1 MVRCQAHNL
10 KTENACA
17 GSIPAPATLNIYQVG
32 VYDVPVSSRVT
43 STSYGE
49 SRRSQCVGW
58 YSGYIVANIVMQ
70 PRLCGYV

>member
-43 STSYGE
+43 STGYGE
-49 SRRSQCVGW
+49 SKG
-58 YSGYIVANIVMQ
+58 N
-70 PRLCGYV
+70 RLRW